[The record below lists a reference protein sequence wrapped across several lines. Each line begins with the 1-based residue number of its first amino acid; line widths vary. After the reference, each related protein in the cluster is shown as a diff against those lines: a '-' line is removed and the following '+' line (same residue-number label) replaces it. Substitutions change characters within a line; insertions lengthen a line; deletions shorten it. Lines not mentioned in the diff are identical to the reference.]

1 MTELSKV
8 VRRKV
13 TALDGMPLVVL
24 LTPEGIALRAPRS
37 RTAFLLPYGTAY
49 QWAAE
54 LKVSGGRIAKPR
66 SRRRR

>member
-13 TALDGMPLVVL
+13 TTLDGRPLVVA
-24 LTPEGIALRAPRS
+24 LTPGGISLRVPRA
-37 RTAFLLPYGTAY
+37 RTAFLLPYGRAY

-54 LKVSGGRIAKPR
+54 LRVNGARVAKPR
-66 SRRRR
+66 TRRAR

>member
-13 TALDGMPLVVL
+13 TALDGSRLVVM
-24 LTPEGIALRAPRS
+24 LTPEGIALREPRA
-37 RTAFLLPYGTAY
+37 RFALLLPYATAY

-54 LKVSGGRIAKPR
+54 LKVNGGRVAKPR
-66 SRRRR
+66 TRRGR